1 MNIAFLSPSVSRT
14 AGGIFEIVRS
24 LALTLSVSP
33 DTNLTV
39 FGLEDEF
46 TATDADAWRPICVN
60 TYKPLTPRAFG
71 YSPRLR
77 KDFLSCSADIAHLHA
92 LWMYSSILIREWGR
106 TRRRPYVITLNG
118 MLDPWALKNSFLK
131 KKVAT
136 VLYEARNLANAGCVQ
151 VNSDTEL
158 LAARSFGLKNPIC
171 IIPNGVALPDLEKT
185 HASAPQHQVEA
196 LKNCGHSILLYL
208 GRLHPKKGLPQLI
221 SALHRMRGDC
231 GKWVLVIAGW
241 DQMDHAKDLR
251 ELAASL
257 DLDDRVIF
265 LGPQYGVAK
274 DLCFRCADAFVLPS
288 HSEGLPMA
296 VLEAWSYAKPVLI
309 TPACNLP
316 AGYAAGAAIRIEPED
331 ESIEKGLRQL
341 FELPDVER
349 EEMGRRGRALVA
361 ENFSWDSAASRLR
374 LVYAWLLGGGS
385 PPACVVPN

>member
-1 MNIAFLSPSVSRT
+1 MNVTFLSPSVSRA

-24 LALTLSVSP
+24 LALTLSTSP
-33 DTNLTV
+33 DINLTV

-46 TATDADAWRPICVN
+46 TAADASAWCPVRVN
-60 TYKPLTPRAFG
+60 TYKPFAPRTFG

-77 KDFLSCSADIAHLHA
+77 KEFLSCSADIAHLHA

-106 TRRRPYVITLNG
+106 KRGRPYVITLNG

-136 VLYEARNLANAGCVQ
+136 ILYEARSLANAGCVQ

-158 LAARSFGLKNPIC
+158 LAARSFGLRNPIC
-171 IIPNGVALPDLEKT
+171 IIPNGVALPNLEKT
-185 HASAPQHQVEA
+185 YPIASQHQVEV
-196 LKNCGHSILLYL
+196 LKSRGCSILLYL
-208 GRLHPKKGLPQLI
+208 GRIHPKKGLPQLV

-241 DQMDHAKDLR
+241 DQVGHAKDLR

-257 DLDDRVIF
+257 DLHDRVVF

-274 DLCFRCADAFVLPS
+274 DLCFRRADAFILPS

-331 ESIEKGLRQL
+331 GSIEKGLRQL
-341 FELPDVER
+341 FEMPDAER
-349 EEMGRRGRALVA
+349 EEMGRKGRALVA
-361 ENFSWDSAASRLR
+361 ESFSWDSAAAHLR